1 LAIPVTG
8 NHGEITTHDRHQH
21 RNVNKPLNSNTYQ
34 LQNTTMTISEDIFR
48 AYDIRGIVE
57 TALTPDAVTQIGQAF
72 ATEARAQGQ
81 NTVVIGRDGRL
92 SSPELAGALSNGL
105 RAGGCDVVD
114 IGMVPTPVL
123 YYATHQ
129 LETGTGIMVTGS
141 HNPPQYNGLKM
152 LIAGNTIY
160 GDGITS
166 LYRRIIDGSLDS
178 GDGNYH
184 QQDVIPSYIETIVS
198 DIQLAHPLNIAVDCG
213 NGVAGVLAVELFS
226 RLGCDVT
233 ELFCDV
239 DGTFPNHH
247 PDPSKP
253 ENLNDIKKVIAE
265 KGLDLGLAF
274 DGDGDR
280 VGIIDDRQNI
290 IWADRQMMLYAEDV
304 LNRKPG
310 AQIIFDIKSSTNLA
324 RYIEEHG
331 GEPLMWKTGHSF
343 IKAKMKET
351 GAELAGEMS
360 GHIFFKERWFG
371 FDDGLYSAA
380 RMLEI
385 LSKHNQ
391 ASSEVFAELPDS
403 VNTPELQIHFDE
415 GEHYRFMERFK
426 QEASFENADIITIDG
441 MRVNYPEGWGLIR
454 PSNTTPCLVLR
465 FEANSEAVLDQ
476 IQSIFREQI
485 LKIDNSLEL
494 PF

>member
-1 LAIPVTG
+1 MA
-8 NHGEITTHDRHQH
+8 
-21 RNVNKPLNSNTYQ
+21 
-34 LQNTTMTISEDIFR
+34 ISEDIFR

-57 TALTPDAVTQIGQAF
+57 TALTPAAVTQIGQAF

-92 SSPELAGALSNGL
+92 SSPDLANALSNGL

-114 IGMVPTPVL
+114 VGMVPTPVL
-123 YYATHQ
+123 YYATHK
-129 LETGTGIMVTGS
+129 LKTGTGIMVTGS

-152 LIAGNTIY
+152 LIDSHTIY
-160 GDGITS
+160 GDGIKA
-166 LYRRIIDGSLDS
+166 LYQRIVNGEIES
-178 GDGNYH
+178 GDGSYQ
-184 QQDVIPSYIETIVS
+184 QQDVIASYIETITS
-198 DIQLAHPLNIAVDCG
+198 DIQLARPLNIAVDCG
-213 NGVAGVLAVELFS
+213 NGVAGVLAVDLFS
-226 RLGCDVT
+226 KLGCTIT

-253 ENLNDIKKVIAE
+253 ENLDDIKKAIADNS
-265 KGLDLGLAF
+265 LDLGLAF

-280 VGIIDDRQNI
+280 VGIIDDTQNI
-290 IWADRQMMLYAEDV
+290 IWADRQMMLYAADV
-304 LNRKPG
+304 LERKPG
-310 AQIIFDIKSSTNLA
+310 AQIIFDIKSSSNLA
-324 RYIEEHG
+324 NFIKDHG

-343 IKAKMKET
+343 IKAKMRET

-385 LSKHNQ
+385 LSKRNQ
-391 ASSEVFAELPDS
+391 RPSEVFAELPDS
-403 VNTPELQIHFDE
+403 VNTPELQIMFEE
-415 GEHYRFMERFK
+415 GEHYKFMEKFK
-426 QEASFENADIITIDG
+426 QQASFENADIVTIDG
-441 MRVNYPEGWGLIR
+441 MRVNYADGWGLIR
-454 PSNTTPCLVLR
+454 PSNTTPSLVLR
-465 FEANSEAVLDQ
+465 FEANSQEVLDE
-476 IQSIFREQI
+476 IQAKFKEELSK
-485 LKIDNSLEL
+485 LDSSLEL

>member
-1 LAIPVTG
+1 MA
-8 NHGEITTHDRHQH
+8 
-21 RNVNKPLNSNTYQ
+21 
-34 LQNTTMTISEDIFR
+34 ISEDIFR
-48 AYDIRGIVE
+48 AYDIRGVVE

-72 ATEARAQGQ
+72 ASEARAQGQ
-81 NTVVIGRDGRL
+81 NTVVIARDGRL
-92 SSPELAGALSNGL
+92 SSPELAHALSNGL
-105 RAGGCDVVD
+105 RAGGCDVID

-123 YYATHQ
+123 YYATHK
-129 LETGTGIMVTGS
+129 LKTGTGIMVTGS

-152 LIAGNTIY
+152 MIAGNTFY
-160 GDGITS
+160 GDDIKS
-166 LYRRIIDGSLDS
+166 LYHRIVDGNIDS
-178 GDGNYH
+178 GDGSYA
-184 QQDVIPSYIETIVS
+184 QQDVIPDYIETITS
-198 DIQLAHPLNIAVDCG
+198 DIQLERPLNIAVDCG
-213 NGVAGVLAVELFS
+213 NGVAAVIAVELFS
-226 RLGCDVT
+226 KLGCEIT
-233 ELFCDV
+233 PLYCDV

-253 ENLNDIKKVIAE
+253 ENLDDIKKAIADNA
-265 KGLDLGLAF
+265 LDLGLAF

-280 VGIIDDRQNI
+280 VGIVDDRQNI
-290 IWADRQMMLYAEDV
+290 IWADRQMMLYAADV
-304 LNRKPG
+304 LERKPG
-310 AQIIFDIKSSTNLA
+310 ALIIFDIKSSSNLEHF
-324 RYIEEHG
+324 IKQHG

-385 LSKHNQ
+385 LSKRNQ
-391 ASSEVFAELPDS
+391 PSSEVFAELPDS
-403 VNTPELQIHFDE
+403 INTPELQIMFEE
-415 GEHYRFMERFK
+415 GEHYKFMDQFK
-426 QEASFENADIITIDG
+426 LDANFEDADILAIDG

-465 FEANSEAVLDQ
+465 FEANSQAVLDD
-476 IQSIFREQI
+476 IQAKFRQEI
-485 LKIDNSLEL
+485 LKQNSSLKL

>member
-1 LAIPVTG
+1 MA
-8 NHGEITTHDRHQH
+8 
-21 RNVNKPLNSNTYQ
+21 
-34 LQNTTMTISEDIFR
+34 ISEDIFR

-72 ATEARAQGQ
+72 ASEARAQGQ
-81 NTVVIGRDGRL
+81 TKVVIGRDGRL
-92 SSPELAGALSNGL
+92 SSPDLANALSNGL

-114 IGMVPTPVL
+114 VGMVPTPVL
-123 YYATHQ
+123 YYATHK
-129 LETGTGIMVTGS
+129 LETGTGIMITGS
-141 HNPPQYNGLKM
+141 HNPPEYNGLKM
-152 LIAGNTIY
+152 LIAGHTIY
-160 GDGITS
+160 GDGVKS
-166 LYRRIIDGSLDS
+166 LYQRIV
-178 GDGNYH
+178 DGNIESGEGSYE
-184 QQDVIPSYIETIVS
+184 QQDVIPEYIETITS
-198 DIQLAHPLNIAVDCG
+198 DIQLTRPLNIAVDCG
-213 NGVAGVLAVELFS
+213 NGVAGVLAVDLFKK
-226 RLGCDVT
+226 LGCEVT

-253 ENLNDIKKVIAE
+253 ENLEDIKKVIAE
-265 KGLDLGLAF
+265 KQLDLGLAF

-280 VGIIDDRQNI
+280 VGIIDDKQNI
-290 IWADRQMMLYAEDV
+290 IWADRQMMLYAGDV
-304 LNRKPG
+304 LERKPG

-324 RYIEEHG
+324 NYIKEHG

-385 LSKHNQ
+385 LSKRNQ
-391 ASSEVFAELPDS
+391 TSSEIFDELPDS
-403 VNTPELQIHFDE
+403 INTPELQIMFDE
-415 GEHYRFMERFK
+415 GEHYKFMEKFK
-426 QEASFENADIITIDG
+426 QEANFENADIITIDG
-441 MRVNYPEGWGLIR
+441 MRVNYAEGWGLIR

-465 FEANSEAVLDQ
+465 FEANNQEVLEE
-476 IQSIFREQI
+476 IQDKFRQQ
-485 LKIDNSLEL
+485 LHNMDSSLEL

>member
-1 LAIPVTG
+1 
-8 NHGEITTHDRHQH
+8 
-21 RNVNKPLNSNTYQ
+21 
-34 LQNTTMTISEDIFR
+34 MTISEDIFR
-48 AYDIRGIVE
+48 AYDIRGVVE
-57 TALTPDAVTQIGQAF
+57 TALTPDAVQQIGQAF
-72 ATEARAQGQ
+72 ATEALSQ
-81 NTVVIGRDGRL
+81 NQKTVIVGRDGRL
-92 SSPELAGALSNGL
+92 SSPELAKRLSEGL

-123 YYATHQ
+123 YYATHK
-129 LETGTGIMVTGS
+129 LKTGTGIMVTGS

-152 LIAGNTIY
+152 LIAGNTLF
-160 GDGITS
+160 GDNIKA
-166 LYRRIIDGSLDS
+166 LYHSIIEDKLSTGEGSHS
-178 GDGNYH
+178 EQN
-184 QQDVIPSYIETIVS
+184 VIPDYLDTIVN
-198 DIQLAHPLNIAVDCG
+198 DIKLEKPLNIAVDCG
-213 NGVAGVLAVELFS
+213 NGVAGVLATELFT
-226 RLGCDVT
+226 RLGCNVT

-253 ENLNDIKKVIAE
+253 ENLVDMQNVMKQNALDI
-265 KGLDLGLAF
+265 GLAF

-280 VGIIDDRQNI
+280 VGILDDKQNI
-290 IWADRQMMLYAEDV
+290 LWADRQMMLYSADV
-304 LNRKPG
+304 LKRKPG
-310 AQIIFDIKSSTNLA
+310 ALIIFDIKSTSNLGG
-324 RYIEEHG
+324 YIKNLG

-385 LSKHNQ
+385 ISQRNET
-391 ASSEVFAELPDS
+391 SSAIFEALPDS
-403 VNTPELQIHFDE
+403 FNTPELQIDFEE
-415 GEHYRFMERFK
+415 GEHYKFMTKFID
-426 QEASFENADIITIDG
+426 QAHFDNAETVTIDG
-441 MRVNYPEGWGLIR
+441 IRVNYAEGWGLIR

-465 FEANSEAVLDQ
+465 FEANDENTLIEIQNTFKEKLLAVD
-476 IQSIFREQI
+476 SN
-485 LKIDNSLEL
+485 LKL

>member
-1 LAIPVTG
+1 
-8 NHGEITTHDRHQH
+8 
-21 RNVNKPLNSNTYQ
+21 
-34 LQNTTMTISEDIFR
+34 MTITKDIFR

-57 TALTPDAVTQIGQAF
+57 TALTPDAVQQIGQAF
-72 ATEARAQGQ
+72 ATEALSQGQ
-81 NTVVIGRDGRL
+81 KTVVIGRDGRL
-92 SSPELAGALSNGL
+92 SSPELAQRLSQGL
-105 RAGGCDVVD
+105 RAGGCDVID

-123 YYATHQ
+123 YYATHK

-152 LIAGNTIY
+152 LIAGNTLY
-160 GDGITS
+160 GDSIKA
-166 LYRRIIDGSLDS
+166 LYHKIVEGRMNS
-178 GDGNYH
+178 GEGRHTD
-184 QQDVIPSYIETIVS
+184 QDVLPDYLDTIVN
-198 DIQLAHPLNIAVDCG
+198 DIKLDKPLNIAVDCG
-213 NGVAGVLAVELFS
+213 NGVAGVCATELFT
-226 RLGCDVT
+226 RLGCNVT

-239 DGTFPNHH
+239 DGNFPNHH

-253 ENLNDIKKVIAE
+253 ENLVDLQNAMKENALDI
-265 KGLDLGLAF
+265 GLAF

-280 VGIIDDRQNI
+280 VGILDDKQNI
-290 IWADRQMMLYAEDV
+290 LWADRQMMLYAADV
-304 LNRKPG
+304 LKRKPG
-310 AQIIFDIKSSTNLA
+310 AQIIYDIKSTTNLDTVI
-324 RYIEEHG
+324 RELG

-385 LSKHNQ
+385 LSQHSET
-391 ASSEVFAELPDS
+391 SSEIFEKLPDS
-403 VNTPELQIHFDE
+403 FNTPELQINFEE
-415 GEHYRFMERFK
+415 GEHYKFMENFI
-426 QEASFENADIITIDG
+426 SNSTFENADIITIDG
-441 MRVNYPEGWGLIR
+441 IRVNYANGWGLIR

-465 FEANSEAVLDQ
+465 FEANDEKTLNE
-476 IQSIFREQI
+476 IQNTFREKI
-485 LKIDNSLEL
+485 LAIDNTLSL

>member
-1 LAIPVTG
+1 MVIC
-8 NHGEITTHDRHQH
+8 
-21 RNVNKPLNSNTYQ
+21 
-34 LQNTTMTISEDIFR
+34 EDIFR
-48 AYDIRGIVE
+48 AYDIRGVVE
-57 TALTPDAVTQIGQAF
+57 TALTPDAVTLIGQAF

-81 NTVVIGRDGRL
+81 NTVVIARDGRL
-92 SSPELAGALSNGL
+92 SSPDLAHALSKGL
-105 RAGGCDVVD
+105 RAGGCDVID

-123 YYATHQ
+123 YYATHK
-129 LETGTGIMVTGS
+129 LKTGTGIMVTGS

-152 LIAGNTIY
+152 LIAGHTFY
-160 GDGITS
+160 GDSIKS
-166 LYRRIIDGSLDS
+166 LYQRIVDGNIDS
-178 GDGNYH
+178 GDGAYE
-184 QQDVIPSYIETIVS
+184 QQDLIPSYIETITS
-198 DIQLAHPLNIAVDCG
+198 DIQLARPLNIAVDCG

-226 RLGCDVT
+226 KLGCTIT

-253 ENLNDIKKVIAE
+253 ENLDDIKKAIAE
-265 KGLDLGLAF
+265 NSLDLGLAF

-290 IWADRQMMLYAEDV
+290 IWADRQMMLYAADV
-304 LNRKPG
+304 LERKPG
-310 AQIIFDIKSSTNLA
+310 ALIIFDIKSSTNLEHF
-324 RYIEEHG
+324 ISEHG

-385 LSKHNQ
+385 LSKRNQ
-391 ASSEVFAELPDS
+391 PSSEIFAELPDS
-403 VNTPELQIHFDE
+403 INTPELQIMFEE
-415 GEHYRFMERFK
+415 GEHYTFMEQFK
-426 QEASFENADIITIDG
+426 QNADFGDADILTIDG
-441 MRVNYPEGWGLIR
+441 MRINFPDGWGLIR

-465 FEANSEAVLDQ
+465 FEANSQAALED
-476 IQSIFREQI
+476 IQAKFRKEI
-485 LKIDNSLEL
+485 LKQDSSLKL